1 MFRAE
6 KVSQMCRKVNP
17 LLTMA
22 CYRKDLSLEAR
33 RVKLIRK
40 VESAVTEVPEWNRKC
55 VGAPRE

>member
-1 MFRAE
+1 
-6 KVSQMCRKVNP
+6 MCRKVNP

-40 VESAVTEVPEWNRKC
+40 VESAVTEVPQWNRKC